1 MSGSLQKGTHYHKI
15 DEQMSVSVFKK
26 KKKEDHHYKD
36 GPLFYMFTRLY

>member
-15 DEQMSVSVFKK
+15 AEQMSVSVF